1 MSSVAL
7 AILAG
12 YGLLINIVGY
22 AAMAYDKRQARKHGS
37 RVPEKRLF
45 LLAFLG
51 GAFGVFAGMR
61 KFRHKTQH
69 LSFQV
74 LVPVAMVWS
83 VILYYNVWD
92 LIR

>member
-1 MSSVAL
+1 MAS

-12 YGLLINIVGY
+12 YALLINLAGY
-22 AAMAYDKRQARKHGS
+22 LAMGYDKRQARKHGS

-61 KFRHKTQH
+61 QFRHKTKH
-69 LSFQV
+69 LSFRL
-74 LVPVAMVWS
+74 LVPVAMVWC
-83 VILYYNVWD
+83 VIAYYYVWQW
-92 LIR
+92 I

>member
-1 MSSVAL
+1 MAHV
-7 AILAG
+7 IFAG
-12 YGLLINIVGY
+12 FILLINIVGY

-45 LLAFLG
+45 LLAILG

-69 LSFQV
+69 VSFQV

-83 VILYYNVWD
+83 VILYYNVWN
-92 LIR
+92 LIG

>member
-1 MSSVAL
+1 MAD
-7 AILAG
+7 AIFAGYVLLINLAG
-12 YGLLINIVGY
+12 YV
-22 AAMAYDKRQARKHGS
+22 AMAYDKRQARKHGS

-61 KFRHKTQH
+61 QFRHKTQH
-69 LSFQV
+69 LSFKV

-92 LIR
+92 LIQ